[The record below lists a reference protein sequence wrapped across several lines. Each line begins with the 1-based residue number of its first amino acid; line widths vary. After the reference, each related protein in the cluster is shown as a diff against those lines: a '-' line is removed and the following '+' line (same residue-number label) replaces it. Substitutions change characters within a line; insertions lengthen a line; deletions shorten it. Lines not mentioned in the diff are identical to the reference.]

1 MKALLI
7 VAHGSRRPEAN
18 EEVRRLAAAVR
29 RRAGGRFDL
38 VKVAFLELTEPT
50 VAEGLEACIAQGA
63 GKVVVAPYL
72 LAFGSHAARDIPRAV
87 SARQKAHPEVDIKVG
102 PHVGLADGM
111 ADLIL
116 AQADPTRAEP

>member
-1 MKALLI
+1 MKALLL

-29 RRAGGRFDL
+29 RRGPGRFEL
-38 VKVAFLELTEPT
+38 VKVAFLEFTEPS

-63 GKVVVAPYL
+63 TRIVVLPYL
-72 LAFGSHAARDIPRAV
+72 LAAGSHVARDIPQAV
-87 SARQKAHPEVDIKVG
+87 AARHKAHPEVDIRIA

-116 AQADPTRAEP
+116 AQADPRPTD